1 MEERLSRIEAML
13 DSISGTGMRPQAG
26 TDCIDFSAY
35 PPSPTPNPLT
45 IQGATFF
52 AQDHLGAPW
61 PNPGIKNYGAFT
73 GLDCGFRLDIDMPKL
88 CQRVDVTLAHYSTPA
103 QVVAYNADG
112 SVAGTAIMSGPQNIA
127 ETLSINGTN
136 IQKVVIVAP
145 QNETLLLKICC
156 VSRPW
161 KFWKEWKEFKEKP
174 EPKEF
179 KEKREPKEFKDF
191 KEKPEPFENWGYG
204 LAQPTQPIQP
214 EGGSALEARL
224 AQLEA
229 ALAQMMHFIR
239 PEMRPDL
246 STGALK
252 QEADYGTGMGGK
264 SWSQ

>member
-1 MEERLSRIEAML
+1 
-13 DSISGTGMRPQAG
+13 
-26 TDCIDFSAY
+26 
-35 PPSPTPNPLT
+35 
-45 IQGATFF
+45 
-52 AQDHLGAPW
+52 
-61 PNPGIKNYGAFT
+61 
-73 GLDCGFRLDIDMPKL
+73 
-88 CQRVDVTLAHYSTPA
+88 
-103 QVVAYNADG
+103 
-112 SVAGTAIMSGPQNIA
+112 MSGPQNIA

-179 KEKREPKEFKDF
+179 KEKREPKEFKEKREPKEFKDF

-204 LAQPTQPIQP
+204 LAQPAQPIQP